1 MIRISPL
8 VWSIGERGFIMD
20 GLAIFVVLCC
30 IGMVCTGINEAVEW
44 YKRRRKR
51 CPHGTL
57 VKVIGGCANCE
68 AEQRRPQ
75 ERQALSAQRERASR
89 ELRGSEIRRLSEAW
103 VSNAGAYLEMSPQQF
118 ETAIANLFRR
128 LGYDVEQTP
137 ISCDGGKDAILRA
150 ADGKYLLEC
159 KCYGPAQSVGR
170 RDLQILFAA
179 MHAEQAVGGFCV
191 TTGRFTRTAKD
202 YAKSVNIALYDR
214 ARLPFLVNEA
224 HPVSTDFSTASVVC
238 RECGSVVSVPVKVV
252 PASAQCEN
260 GHTITSNIV
269 TADFRILAE
278 GEVPYCDSCGAP
290 MRLVN
295 WNGREF
301 WGCTGYPKCR
311 ATKPLRGYRHS
322 TTRV

>member
-1 MIRISPL
+1 MRTWRVRLTDLWSVSHCNRQMIRISPL

-118 ETAIANLFRR
+118 ETAIANLFPR

-191 TTGRFTRTAKD
+191 TRAGLRELPRTMRRA
-202 YAKSVNIALYDR
+202 SISRSMIAL
-214 ARLPFLVNEA
+214 
-224 HPVSTDFSTASVVC
+224 
-238 RECGSVVSVPVKVV
+238 
-252 PASAQCEN
+252 
-260 GHTITSNIV
+260 
-269 TADFRILAE
+269 DFR
-278 GEVPYCDSCGAP
+278 S
-290 MRLVN
+290 
-295 WNGREF
+295 
-301 WGCTGYPKCR
+301 
-311 ATKPLRGYRHS
+311 S
-322 TTRV
+322 

>member
-1 MIRISPL
+1 MQ
-8 VWSIGERGFIMD
+8 
-20 GLAIFVVLCC
+20 VL
-30 IGMVCTGINEAVEW
+30 
-44 YKRRRKR
+44 
-51 CPHGTL
+51 
-57 VKVIGGCANCE
+57 
-68 AEQRRPQ
+68 RP
-75 ERQALSAQRERASR
+75 S
-89 ELRGSEIRRLSEAW
+89 
-103 VSNAGAYLEMSPQQF
+103 
-118 ETAIANLFRR
+118 
-128 LGYDVEQTP
+128 
-137 ISCDGGKDAILRA
+137 
-150 ADGKYLLEC
+150 
-159 KCYGPAQSVGR
+159 SVGGPKGPSDPVR
-170 RDLQILFAA
+170 G
-179 MHAEQAVGGFCV
+179 HARGTSCGWLLRH
-191 TTGRFTRTAKD
+191 TGRFTRTAKD